1 MSFSISLLDN
11 ITHPLFALLIIA
23 VAVSSV
29 WLIDRRFAIPLD
41 GGRVQG
47 IDGLRGYLAGTVF
60 IHHACIWYFFL
71 RSGHWEKPE
80 SNFYTELG
88 RASVALFFMI
98 TAFLFTRRIL
108 ASRSIA
114 WNRLYVS
121 RILRIVPLLI
131 VHHLAALLVIAFI
144 RLNHLPTVFNGI
156 DTDRKVLLTA
166 AVSWTLDYEWI
177 FYLILPLLALLRG
190 SRVPLV
196 LVLLSALMVIERHS
210 EVLSENMLP
219 FFGGVF
225 AALVSSHEGLRRFAP
240 SRMASV
246 LVLGCLAIAYGLGR
260 DLPTAAWLVLLSVA
274 FTLIANGNTLS
285 GLLSCRV
292 SRAFGEI
299 TYSVYL
305 LHGLVLFI
313 AFRVVAGIPL
323 AQTLSPAMHWLVVA
337 LATPFLVA
345 LSYASWYWIEQPCLR
360 RVDAWSKRLRLS
372 FIEPEQTPSRQPAI
386 SRPQDV
392 AELAGKLN
400 TGIRTENP

>member
-1 MSFSISLLDN
+1 MSFSFSLLDN
-11 ITHPLFALLIIA
+11 ITHPLFALLVIA
-23 VAVSSV
+23 VAVASV
-29 WLIDRRFAIPLD
+29 WLLDRRVQIPLD
-41 GGRVQG
+41 SSRVQG

-108 ASRSIA
+108 VSRTIE

-166 AVSWTLDYEWI
+166 AVSWTLDFEWI
-177 FYLILPLLALLRG
+177 FYLMLPLLALLRG
-190 SRVPLV
+190 TRVPLV
-196 LVLLSALMVIERHS
+196 LLLISALMVIERQS

-225 AALVSSHEGLRRFAP
+225 AALVSNSAVLRKFAP
-240 SRMASV
+240 SRIASL
-246 LVLGCLAIAYGLGR
+246 LVLACVATAYFLGR
-260 DLPTAAWLVLLSVA
+260 SLPTAGWLLLLTLA

-285 GLLSCRV
+285 GLLSSRV

-305 LHGLVLFI
+305 LHGLVLFL
-313 AFRVVAGIPL
+313 AFRVVTGIPL
-323 AQTLSPAMHWLVVA
+323 AQTLSPTMHWAVVA
-337 LATPFLVA
+337 LATPFLV
-345 LSYASWYWIEQPCLR
+345 LISYASWRWIEQPCLR
-360 RVDAWSKRLRLS
+360 RVDAWSNRLRLS
-372 FIEPEQTPSRQPAI
+372 FVEPAQSPASRLPAI
-386 SRPQDV
+386 SKP
-392 AELAGKLN
+392 
-400 TGIRTENP
+400 

>member
-1 MSFSISLLDN
+1 MSNTLGPTS
-11 ITHPLFALLIIA
+11 PLYALLVILIA
-23 VAVSSV
+23 IASV
-29 WLIDRRFAIPLD
+29 WWLDRRFTIPLD
-41 GGRVQG
+41 SSRVQG

-71 RSGHWEKPE
+71 RSGLWEKPA

-108 ASRSIA
+108 ASRSIE

-131 VHHLAALLVIAFI
+131 VHHLAALLVLATI
-144 RLNHLPTVFNGI
+144 RLNHIPTVFNGI

-177 FYLILPLLALLRG
+177 FYLMLPLLALLRG
-190 SRVPLV
+190 MRVPLV
-196 LVLLSALMVIERHS
+196 LLLLSALMVVERHS

-219 FFGGVF
+219 FIGGVV
-225 AALVSSHEGLRRFAP
+225 AALLANHAALRRFAP
-240 SRMASV
+240 TRMASM
-246 LVLGCLAIAYGLGR
+246 LVLACLAVAYGMGR
-260 DLPTAAWLVLLSVA
+260 DLPMAVWLALLTLA
-274 FTLIANGNTLS
+274 FTLIASGNTLS
-285 GLLSCRV
+285 GLLSSRV

-313 AFRVVAGIPL
+313 AFRGVTGIPL
-323 AQTLSPAMHWLVVA
+323 AQALSPAAHWAVVI
-337 LATPFLVA
+337 LATPALVL
-345 LSYASWYWIEQPCLR
+345 LSYASWRWIERPCLR
-360 RVDAWSKRLRLS
+360 RVDAWSQRLRFS
-372 FIEPEQTPSRQPAI
+372 FAETTQGATSRQ
-386 SRPQDV
+386 V
-392 AELAGKLN
+392 A
-400 TGIRTENP
+400 

>member
-1 MSFSISLLDN
+1 MSPFPAPLDN

-23 VAVSSV
+23 VAVASV
-29 WLIDRRFAIPLD
+29 WWLDRRVQLPLD
-41 GGRVQG
+41 SSRVQG

-71 RSGHWEKPE
+71 RSGHWEKPA
-80 SNFYTELG
+80 SHFYTELG

-108 ASRSIA
+108 ISRTIE

-144 RLNHLPTVFNGI
+144 RLNHIPTVFNGI

-166 AVSWTLDYEWI
+166 AVSWTLDVEWI
-177 FYLILPLLALLRG
+177 FYLMLPLLALLRG
-190 SRVPLV
+190 ARVPLV
-196 LVLLSALMVIERHS
+196 LVLLSALMVVERHT

-225 AALVSSHEGLRRFAP
+225 AALLASHDGLRRFAP
-240 SRMASV
+240 TRIASV
-246 LVLGCLAIAYGLGR
+246 LVLGCLALAYGIGR
-260 DLPTAAWLVLLSVA
+260 DLPTAAWLALLTVA

-285 GLLSCRV
+285 GLLSSRV

-313 AFRVVAGIPL
+313 AFRGVTGIPL
-323 AQTLSPAMHWLVVA
+323 AQSLSPAMHWVVVA
-337 LATPFLVA
+337 LATPLLIL
-345 LSYASWYWIEQPCLR
+345 LSYASWFWIEQPCLR

-372 FIEPEQTPSRQPAI
+372 LVEPAQTPASSLPAI
-386 SRPQDV
+386 SKP
-392 AELAGKLN
+392 
-400 TGIRTENP
+400 

>member
-1 MSFSISLLDN
+1 MSTALSIVPG
-11 ITHPLFALLIIA
+11 ITHPLFALLVIA
-23 VAVSSV
+23 VAVASV
-29 WLIDRRFAIPLD
+29 WVIDRLVDIPLD
-41 GGRVQG
+41 SSRVQG

-88 RASVALFFMI
+88 RTSVALFFMI

-108 ASRSIA
+108 LSRVIE

-177 FYLILPLLALLRG
+177 FYLMLPLIALVRG
-190 SRVPLV
+190 TRVPLV
-196 LVLLSALMVIERHS
+196 LLLISALMVVERHS

-225 AALVSSHEGLRRFAP
+225 AALVSTIPAIRKFSP
-240 SRMASV
+240 SRIASL
-246 LVLGCLAIAYGLGR
+246 LVLASLAVAYGIGR
-260 DLPTAAWLVLLSVA
+260 SLPTAVWLGLLTLA

-313 AFRVVAGIPL
+313 AFRGVVGIPL
-323 AQTLSPAMHWLVVA
+323 AQSLSPAMHWVVVA
-337 LATPFLVA
+337 LATPLLVA
-345 LSYASWYWIEQPCLR
+345 LSYASWRWIEQPCLR

-372 FIEPEQTPSRQPAI
+372 FVDPAQTPSSPQPAI
-386 SRPQDV
+386 SK
-392 AELAGKLN
+392 A
-400 TGIRTENP
+400 

>member
-1 MSFSISLLDN
+1 MSFTPG
-11 ITHPLFALLIIA
+11 ITHPLFTLLVLAAA
-23 VAVSSV
+23 VGSV
-29 WLIDRRFAIPLD
+29 WVIDRLFTIPVATD
-41 GGRVQG
+41 RVQS
-47 IDGLRGYLAGTVF
+47 IDGLRGYLAGMVF

-71 RSGHWEKPE
+71 RSGQWEKPA

-98 TAFLFTRRIL
+98 TAFLFTRRIM
-108 ASRSIA
+108 ASRAIE

-144 RLNHLPTVFNGI
+144 RLNHIPTVFNGI

-177 FYLILPLLALLRG
+177 FYLMLPLLALVRG
-190 SRVPLV
+190 TRVPLV
-196 LVLLSALMVIERHS
+196 LLLLSVLMLVERHT

-225 AALVSSHEGLRRFAP
+225 AALVAGNGFVRTFSP
-240 SRMASV
+240 SRMASL
-246 LVLGCLAIAYGLGR
+246 LVVACLAAVYGLGR
-260 DLPTAAWLVLLSVA
+260 DLPTAAWLLLLTLA

-292 SRAFGEI
+292 SRVFGEI

-305 LHGLVLFI
+305 LHGLVLF
-313 AFRVVAGIPL
+313 AALRGVVGIPT
-323 AQTLSPAMHWLVVA
+323 AQTLSPATHWAVIT
-337 LATPFLVA
+337 LATPLLVA
-345 LSYASWYWIEQPCLR
+345 LSYASWRWIEQPCLR
-360 RVDAWSKRLRLS
+360 RVDAWSVRLRLS
-372 FIEPEQTPSRQPAI
+372 FTPQ
-386 SRPQDV
+386 
-392 AELAGKLN
+392 LA
-400 TGIRTENP
+400 

>member
-1 MSFSISLLDN
+1 MSLAPSITD
-11 ITHPLFALLIIA
+11 PLFALLVLGIA
-23 VAVSSV
+23 VGSV
-29 WLIDRRFAIPLD
+29 WVIDRLFTIPIAADRL
-41 GGRVQG
+41 QSL
-47 IDGLRGYLAGTVF
+47 DGLRGYLAGMVF

-71 RSGHWEKPE
+71 RSGHWEKPA
-80 SNFYTELG
+80 SHFYTELG

-108 ASRSIA
+108 ASRTIE

-144 RLNHLPTVFNGI
+144 RLNHIPTVFNGI

-177 FYLILPLLALLRG
+177 FYLMLPLLALLRG
-190 SRVPLV
+190 TRVPLV
-196 LVLLSALMVIERHS
+196 LVLLSALMVVERHS

-219 FFGGVF
+219 FFGGVC
-225 AALVSSHEGLRRFAP
+225 AALLSAHEGLRRFAP

-246 LVLGCLAIAYGLGR
+246 LVLGCLSLAYGLGR
-260 DLPTAAWLVLLSVA
+260 DLPTAAWLILLSVA
-274 FTLIANGNTLS
+274 FTLIATGNTVF
-285 GLLSCRV
+285 GLLCCRV

-323 AQTLSPAMHWLVVA
+323 AQTLSPTAHWLLVA

-345 LSYASWYWIEQPCLR
+345 LSYASWRWIERPCLR

-372 FIEPEQTPSRQPAI
+372 FVEPTQTPSSHQPAI
-386 SRPQDV
+386 SRH
-392 AELAGKLN
+392 
-400 TGIRTENP
+400 